1 MFELSIVDIFKYIYK
16 HLKLVVIFALLT
28 SILGYSYANRIQ
40 SYTASIVIKYS
51 YDGIESG
58 LTPTGAPLDVYEI
71 TSPSLIENV
80 IKTVNLNMNAENI
93 RNNLSVAPLVDEE
106 TQEKIKAKTEKGE
119 DYDYFPSEY
128 IVSYHYAGSYG
139 FTHGNFVLNSLMQ
152 EYENFF
158 RTKYSGDKVLPDVLS
173 TTDYSTLDYMEICDL
188 FKNQIDQ
195 GMTFTGDHAK
205 ENVSFRSSATG
216 LTFSDLQARFNS
228 LNDIEYTKLL
238 AIIKKGEISKNA
250 ETLIKRYQYK
260 IEELQLNQ
268 KKKQNES
275 DLALQ
280 KLLQFYREYKQ
291 YHAYNNHSGTNYNG
305 GYNTGNN
312 ILQSDILGTENIRD
326 FLTTY
331 DDILLQYVNS
341 GVEARS
347 YGEDI
352 NYYQSIIDI
361 FSTDDVPWDE
371 KQIMR
376 EKADSLLGKIETHL
390 KEIIELV
397 NETASDYYKY
407 KSGQQ
412 INYLSAV
419 DVSAQVPVATYA
431 FVSLFLGLFLALF
444 LAITIELVRKYQRM
458 EKESVELIPYQG
470 LQAGSENYIEAVS
483 AEELTVAKA
492 LVEDVKNDFAG
503 FKLFFQPTVNT
514 SGRWI
519 GAEALLRWENH
530 DLGPKLPN
538 EFIEIA
544 EKIGVMTILG
554 EWVFRQACEQCRRWN
569 EEIGPDFSVCVNFS
583 IYQIC
588 SSTFIDRI
596 CEILNSTQVN
606 PENIMIEISSRGEIE
621 DLEMVAQKL
630 RVIKSLGVKV
640 SIDDFGTSTS
650 SINLLHSFPLD
661 IIKIDRQ
668 CIANLD
674 SNKQMIISILDIAHS
689 MRIKVC
695 AEGIEDQEMAR
706 RVKAL
711 GIEYM
716 QGYGFAKPVDA
727 GNFTTVYRNAERFQ
741 EEQRKTEQIELL
753 KDKQVEENE
762 KTD

>member
-16 HLKLVVIFALLT
+16 HLKLVVILALLA
-28 SILGYSYANRIQ
+28 SILGYSYGDRIQ
-40 SYTASIVIKYS
+40 SYNASIVIKYS

-58 LTPTGAPLDVYEI
+58 LTPTGTPLDVYEI

-80 IKTVNLNMNAENI
+80 IKSVNLNMNAESI
-93 RNNLSVAPLVDEE
+93 RNNLSIAPLVDED
-106 TQEKIKAKTEKGE
+106 TQEKIKVKTEKGE

-128 IVSYHYAGSYG
+128 IVSYHYAGAYG
-139 FTHGNFVLNSLMQ
+139 PSHGNFVLNSLMQ
-152 EYENFF
+152 EYESFF
-158 RTKYSGDKVLPDVLS
+158 RTKYSGDKVLSDVLS

-205 ENVSFRSSATG
+205 ENVTFRSSATG

-268 KKKQNES
+268 KKKQSES

-291 YHAYNNHSGTNYNG
+291 YHAYNNNSGTGYNG

-312 ILQSDILGTENIRD
+312 ILQGDILGTENIKD

-361 FSTDDVPWDE
+361 FRTDDVPGDV
-371 KQIMR
+371 KQVMQ
-376 EKADSLLGKIETHL
+376 EKADLLLGKIETHL
-390 KEIIELV
+390 KETIQLV

-419 DVSAQVPVATYA
+419 DVSAQVPVTTYA
-431 FVSLFLGLFLALF
+431 LAGLFIGAFFALF
-444 LAITIELVRKYQRM
+444 LAITIELIRKYRQL
-458 EKESVELIPYQG
+458 ETESVEWIPYQG

-483 AEELTVAKA
+483 AEELAVAKA

-503 FKLFFQPTVNT
+503 FRLFFQPMVDT

-530 DLGPKLPN
+530 ELGAKLPN

-544 EKIGVMTILG
+544 EKIGVMIILG
-554 EWVFRQACEQCRRWN
+554 EWVFRQACEQCVRWN
-569 EEIGPDFSVCVNFS
+569 EEISPAFSICVNFS
-583 IYQIC
+583 IHQIN
-588 SSTFIDRI
+588 SPTFIDRI
-596 CEILNSTQVN
+596 CEILNQTQVK
-606 PENIMIEISSRGEIE
+606 PENIMIEISSRGEIH
-621 DLEMVAQKL
+621 DLEAIAQKL

-650 SINLLHSFPLD
+650 SIHLLHSFPLD
-661 IIKIDRQ
+661 LIKIDRQ

-674 SNKQMIISILDIAHS
+674 TTKQMIISILDIAHS
-689 MRIKVC
+689 MKIKVC
-695 AEGIEDQEMAR
+695 AEGIEDQKMAGQ
-706 RVKAL
+706 VKAL

-727 GNFTTVYRNAERFQ
+727 ENFTAVYRNAERFQ
-741 EEQRKTEQIELL
+741 EEPRKTEWIELP
-753 KDKQVEENE
+753 KDRQEEENE
-762 KTD
+762 ETN